1 MLEARKQEEIAFHD
15 RLREGQYEQR
25 WSPEAEARVA
35 GDPMWSNFKYYAI
48 ERASLA
54 LSQRWLRE
62 HGRDADVLDYCCG
75 NGLDSIYLAKHGARQ
90 VTGIDI
96 SDVSI
101 RNCRELARAEGV
113 DDRVRFETMDAEALT
128 FPDNSF
134 DLITEYGVLHH
145 LDLDRSMAELA
156 RVMKPG
162 GHLLGTET
170 LGHNPLIRWY
180 RQRTPELRTAW
191 EAQHIL
197 KRDSFERMKRYFA
210 GVELHFFHLATLAAV
225 PLRRTLIFKPVLSVL
240 RGMDA
245 VLLNIPGLQWQAW
258 QVVFRLSGPRKKA

>member
-1 MLEARKQEEIAFHD
+1 MIEARKQEEIAFHD

-35 GDPMWSNFKYYAI
+35 NDPMWSNFKYYAI
-48 ERASLA
+48 EQASLD

-62 HGRDADVLDYCCG
+62 HGRGATVLDYCCG
-75 NGLDSIYLAKHGARQ
+75 NGLDSIYLVKHGARH

-113 DDRVRFETMDAEALT
+113 ADRTTFETMDAEALT
-128 FPDNSF
+128 FPDNTF

-145 LDLDRSMAELA
+145 LDLDKSMAELV

-162 GHLLGTET
+162 GHFLGTET

-197 KRDSFERMKRYFA
+197 QRDSFELMKRYFTN
-210 GVELHFFHLATLAAV
+210 VELHFFHLATLGAV
-225 PLRRTLIFKPVLSVL
+225 PLRKTPVFAPVLALL
-240 RGMDA
+240 RGVDR
-245 VLLNIPGLQWQAW
+245 VLLSIPRLQWHAW
-258 QVVFRLSGPRKKA
+258 QVVFRLSGPRKKS